1 MSEQKGLGV
10 YNVIV
15 IGAGTAGLVTA
26 AATAGLGGRV
36 ALIER
41 NRMGGDCLNYGCVP
55 SKALIASA
63 RVIHTIRNAS
73 RWGLKKQD
81 PVFEFEDVIASMRSQ
96 RAKIAPHDSIERFES
111 LGVDVFL
118 GEARFVSAREL
129 VVNDQILRAKNFVI
143 ATGTRPGIPPIQG
156 LETISFLTNET
167 IFDEL
172 SKKPD
177 SMIVLGGGPIGCEL
191 AQAMSRLGVNVTI
204 VEMLDQILPKEDRD
218 VAEWMQKQLEAEDI
232 RVLCSSRVT
241 RASTRDGQVDLELAR
256 GASDMRELERTQI
269 EGDTLLVSTGRVPNL
284 KNLNLEA
291 AGVKY
296 QSNGI
301 AVNAFLQ
308 TSQPHIYAAGDVV
321 GPYQFTHVADA
332 QARTVVR
339 NILMPSQILRQRMDY
354 SVVPW
359 CTYTDPE
366 IARVGLSEREAKERG
381 IEYEVIHL
389 RIDELD
395 RSIVEREELGF
406 VKLLRAKRTDKILG
420 VTLLAAHAGELLPEF
435 VLAMKNRIGLGRLA
449 TMIYAYP
456 TFAELGRKV
465 GNAYNKQRLTPFARK
480 IFGLLYARSRSRP

>member
-1 MSEQKGLGV
+1 MSERKGHGV

-41 NRMGGDCLNYGCVP
+41 NKMGGDCLNYGCVP
-55 SKALIASA
+55 SKAIIASA

-81 PVFEFEDVIASMRSQ
+81 PVFEFEDVFTSMRSQ
-96 RAKIAPHDSIERFES
+96 RAKIAPHDSVERFES

-118 GEARFVSAREL
+118 GEAKFVSAREL

-167 IFDEL
+167 IFHEL
-172 SKKPD
+172 PKKPD

-191 AQAMSRLGVNVTI
+191 AQAMSRLGVKVTI
-204 VEMLDQILPKEDRD
+204 VEMLDQILLKEDRD
-218 VAEWMQKQLEAEDI
+218 VADWMQKQLEAEGI

-241 RASTRDGQVDLELAR
+241 RAATRDGKIDLELAR
-256 GASDMRELERTQI
+256 GASDTRELEPSRI

-284 KNLNLEA
+284 ENLNLEA

-296 QSNGI
+296 QSNGV

-321 GPYQFTHVADA
+321 GPYQFTHAADA
-332 QARTVVR
+332 QARAVVR
-339 NILMPSQILRQRMDY
+339 NILMPSQFLRQKMDY

-366 IARVGLSEREAKERG
+366 IARAGLSEREAKERG
-381 IEYEVIHL
+381 IEYELIHV

-395 RSIVEREELGF
+395 RPIVEREELGF
-406 VKLLRAKRTDKILG
+406 VKLLRAKRTDTILG
-420 VTLLAAHAGELLPEF
+420 VTLVAAHAGELLPEF
-435 VLAMKNRIGLGRLA
+435 VLAMKNRIGLGRFA

-465 GNAYNKQRLTPFARK
+465 GDAYNKQRLTPFAQK
-480 IFGLLYARSRSRP
+480 IFRLLYARSRSKP